1 MTDAHADL
9 VSVLEKHLDELARVS
24 DDRAKNIDVNFD
36 EAELHCRFNQVDRL
50 ACEVNAI
57 VIASPQCQ
65 QLTAEQLQTMTS
77 GLSEQLTYLEERLAV
92 LEVDR
97 EAPFVQ
103 MRSMPPRDD
112 VDARCYFEVQ
122 AGRQGI
128 SLRRFRKV
136 PGEPRQMMPAT
147 LTRDVFFRVC
157 SDLIAAVG

>member
-9 VSVLEKHLDELARVS
+9 FAVLEKYLDELARVS
-24 DDRAKNIDVNFD
+24 DDRAKKLDVNFD

-57 VIASPQCQ
+57 VVASPKCQ

-77 GLSEQLTYLEERLAV
+77 GLSEQLTYLEERLVV

-97 EAPFVQ
+97 EAPEVQ
-103 MRSMPPRDD
+103 MRSMPSQDD
-112 VDARCYFEVQ
+112 VEVRCYFEVH

-136 PGEPRQMMPAT
+136 PGERRQAIPAT
-147 LTRDVFFRVC
+147 FTRDIFFRVC